1 MEEMGVMEAAA
12 GHSSKFGSPAQAR
25 DRGMNA
31 RMAALLMTGAVGL
44 AGCAPLGLTAFGVG
58 ASAGVAHG
66 LGGVTYRTFTA
77 PMPKV
82 RSATMTALN
91 KMGIKVNST
100 TKVEG
105 TEVIKAAAA
114 DREIEVEL
122 EPLSANTT
130 RIRTVAKKG
139 LFYDSATATEI
150 ILQTEKVLGNV

>member
-1 MEEMGVMEAAA
+1 MSIRIAT
-12 GHSSKFGSPAQAR
+12 
-25 DRGMNA
+25 
-31 RMAALLMTGAVGL
+31 LLVAGAVGL
-44 AGCAPLGLTAFGVG
+44 AGCAPLGITAFGVG

-82 RSATMTALN
+82 RGATMSALN
-91 KMGIKVNST
+91 KMGIKVVST
-100 TKVEG
+100 AQVEG
-105 TEVIKAAAA
+105 TEVIKATAS
-114 DREIEVEL
+114 DRDIEVEL
-122 EPLSANTT
+122 EPLTPSTT

>member
-1 MEEMGVMEAAA
+1 MSIRIATLLVAGAA
-12 GHSSKFGSPAQAR
+12 
-25 DRGMNA
+25 
-31 RMAALLMTGAVGL
+31 GL
-44 AGCAPLGLTAFGVG
+44 AGCAPLGITAFGVG

-82 RSATMTALN
+82 RGATMSALN
-91 KMGIKVNST
+91 KMGMKVGST
-100 TKVEG
+100 AQVEG
-105 TEVIKAAAA
+105 TEVIKATAS
-114 DREIEVEL
+114 DRDIEVEL
-122 EPLSANTT
+122 EPLTPSTT